1 MHAQDRN
8 WLEKFFTHLH
18 SERSLSGH
26 TQKAYR
32 RDLNKLTAFCDKNE
46 ITVWKDLHAN
56 HVRNYVAWCH
66 RSGLRGRSIQRN
78 MSALR
83 SFYHYLMRE
92 GAARFNPALG
102 IVTPKS
108 PRRLPRTLDVDQ
120 VGHLLELPAG
130 DILVCRDR
138 ALMELMYSSG
148 LRLAELIGL
157 DVGKLDLHDK
167 LVRVTGKGKKERVVP
182 VGRHACTAL
191 HAWMLVRAQLTKAAQ
206 PDEKALFIG
215 RRGQRLTPR
224 AVQLRMREWSLKQGL
239 DIPVH
244 PHQLRHSF
252 ASHLLESS
260 GDLRAVQELLGHAD
274 IATTQIYTH
283 LDFQHLAKVYDQ
295 AHPRAR
301 KRGIS
306 VIKDEREETEKE
318 KL

>member
-1 MHAQDRN
+1 MHAQDKD

-18 SERSLSGH
+18 SERSLSAH
-26 TQKAYR
+26 TQEAYR
-32 RDLNKLTAFCDKNE
+32 RDLAKLTAFCDKNE
-46 ITVWKDLHAN
+46 ITGWQDLRGN
-56 HVRNYVAWCH
+56 HVRTYVAWCH

-78 MSALR
+78 LSALR

-92 GAARFNPALG
+92 GEVRFNPALG
-102 IVTPKS
+102 IATPKS
-108 PRRLPRTLDVDQ
+108 PRRLPRPLDVDQ

-130 DILVCRDR
+130 DVLACRDR
-138 ALMELMYSSG
+138 AIMELMYSSG

-157 DVGKLDLHDK
+157 DVSKLDLHDK
-167 LVRVTGKGKKERVVP
+167 VVRVTGKGKKERVVP

-191 HAWMLVRAQLTKAAQ
+191 HAWLLVRAQLITAAQ
-206 PDEKALFIG
+206 PDENALFIG

-301 KRGIS
+301 QRNTS
-306 VIKDEREETEKE
+306 DIKVGRKTEKE
-318 KL
+318 EI